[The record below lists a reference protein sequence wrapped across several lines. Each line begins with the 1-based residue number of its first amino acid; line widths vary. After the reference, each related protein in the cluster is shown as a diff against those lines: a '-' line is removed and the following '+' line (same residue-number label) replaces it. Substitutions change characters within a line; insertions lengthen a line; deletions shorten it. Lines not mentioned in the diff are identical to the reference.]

1 MATEM
6 FPLNAE
12 QPNAKSLNALF
23 AGYLR
28 YWYWFL
34 LGVAIAVGSTFLYL
48 RYLSI
53 PQFYVSSTALIKNE
67 KTSPDLPGLGGSS
80 ASSIGAPGKS
90 IDDEIEF
97 FKSKTLML
105 RVVNELSLNTSY
117 YIQGR
122 FKDVEMYEKNL
133 PIKLIINKLD
143 STAYDK
149 SVTVQLAGN
158 NSFNLGEHTGR
169 VSKYEFGQQIS
180 RPYGTFTIVSMPG
193 YVNFRP
199 SDENQKKIIIHFRNP
214 HDLVDQFVG
223 GLTVAPV
230 KKEGNVLAVGLV
242 DALPERGRAVINQL
256 MEDYNKEA
264 LEDKNRT
271 ATSTI
276 RFLDDR
282 LASLTSELTG
292 VEKNVEQYKQQNEVA
307 DVTTQANTYVAQAS
321 ENNRQLSEWATQIDV
336 LESIESYLKQG
347 SGQSKLVPSS
357 LGIQDPTL
365 LGLIGKFNELQLER
379 ERMLRTTEPGN
390 MLVVTMDEQI
400 GNLRANILEN
410 LRNIKNSLVITSNN
424 LKATSRQFS
433 SRIRNVPVIEREI
446 GEINRQQAIK
456 QNIYAFLL
464 QKREEA
470 GMTLAS
476 NISNLRVIDSAAAL
490 PYPVSPNK
498 TTMYLMSLLA
508 GLLVPFGGIYLRDLF
523 NDKVQTR
530 QDVEQLTRTPILG
543 ELAHNT
549 DGTVTVTKHNRSAA
563 AETFRFIRA
572 SLSFAAGGRENKV
585 LLITSGVS
593 GEGKT
598 FFSINLGA
606 SLVLAG
612 ERVVVVEMDLR
623 QPALSQE
630 LDLSAGPG
638 LTEYLV
644 SNDVSVHDIVKTSN
658 KVPGLMV
665 VSSGPLPPNPA
676 ELMMSPKLAHLI
688 AELRLSFDHVIID
701 TAPVGLVA
709 DALGLSSLVDSSLY
723 LVRHKF
729 TYKKRLA
736 IIDNIYRNN
745 LLPHAMIVLNDADGK
760 DTYGYGY
767 GYGYGQQSGKKSKKP
782 ASVGV

>member
-1 MATEM
+1 M
-6 FPLNAE
+6 
-12 QPNAKSLNALF
+12 NALI

-34 LGVAIAVGSTFLYL
+34 LGAVIAVGITFLYL

-53 PQFYVSSTALIKNE
+53 PQYFVTSTALIKNE
-67 KTSPDLPGLGGSS
+67 KTTPDLSSVGNFASAAGGGT
-80 ASSIGAPGKS
+80 AGKS

-97 FKSKTLML
+97 FKSKALMM
-105 RVVNELSLNTSY
+105 RVVNELALHTSY

-122 FKDVEMYEKNL
+122 FKDVEVYEKNL
-133 PIKLIINKLD
+133 PIKLLINRLD

-149 SVTVQLAGN
+149 SVVVQLKGD
-158 NSFNLGEHTGR
+158 NSFFLSEHTGR
-169 VSKYEFGQQIS
+169 VSTYEFGQQIT
-180 RPYGTFTIVSMPG
+180 RPYGTFTIVSMPDFPK
-193 YVNFRP
+193 YQH
-199 SDENQKKIIIHFRNP
+199 SLEKKIIIHFRNP
-214 HDLVDQFVG
+214 NDLANQFISN
-223 GLTVAPV
+223 LTVAPV
-230 KKEGNVLAVGLV
+230 KKEGNVLAVSLV

-256 MEDYNKEA
+256 LTDYNKEA
-264 LEDKNRT
+264 LEDKNQ
-271 ATSTI
+271 AAKSNI
-276 RFLDDR
+276 RFLDER
-282 LASLTSELTG
+282 LASLTTELTG

-307 DVTTQANTYVAQAS
+307 DVSTQANSYVAQAS
-321 ENNRQLSEWATQIDV
+321 ENNSKLSEWATQIDV
-336 LESIESYLKQG
+336 LESIEGYLRQG
-347 SGQSKLVPSS
+347 GQSRTVPSS

-365 LGLIGKFNELQLER
+365 LGLIGKFNELQMER
-379 ERMLRTTEPGN
+379 ERMLRTMEPGN
-390 MLVVTMDEQI
+390 QLVQTMDEQLA
-400 GNLRANILEN
+400 NLRSNILEN
-410 LRNIKNSLVITSNN
+410 LRNIKNGLVITSNN

-433 SRIRNVPVIEREI
+433 SRIRNVPVIERQI
-446 GEINRQQAIK
+446 GEINRQQSIK
-456 QNIYAFLL
+456 QNLYVYLL

-470 GMTLAS
+470 GLTLAS
-476 NISNLRVIDSAAAL
+476 NVANLRVIDTAAAL

-498 TTMYLMSLLA
+498 TMMYLVSLLI
-508 GLLVPFGGIYLRDLF
+508 GLLVPFTGIYLRDLF
-523 NDKVQTR
+523 DDKVQTR

-543 ELAHNT
+543 EIAHNT
-549 DGTVTVTKHNRSAA
+549 DGAITVTKHNRSAA

-585 LLITSGVS
+585 LLVTSGVS

-598 FFSINLGA
+598 FFTINLGA

-612 ERVVVVEMDLR
+612 ERVVVLEMDLR
-623 QPALSQE
+623 QPALSKE

-644 SNDVSVHDIVKTSN
+644 SSDLSVHDIVKTSN

-709 DALGLSSLVDSSLY
+709 DALSLNSLVDSSIY
-723 LVRHKF
+723 MVRHKH

-736 IIDNIYRNN
+736 IVDNIYRANT
-745 LLPHAMIVLNDADGK
+745 LPHVMIVLNDADGK

-767 GYGYGQQSGKKSKKP
+767 GYGEKEGKKFRKT
-782 ASVGV
+782 ASVEA